1 MPIGVP
7 KVPFRSPGEGDTSW
21 VDIYRRSPFRNKK
34 KPSPFQLNL
43 DEKKI
48 SMNQVSLTGL
58 INRFLLFYY

>member
-21 VDIYRRSPFRNKK
+21 VDIYPFRNKK

-58 INRFLLFYY
+58 INRFIILLLGL